1 MPPFIIQKENPV
13 LRQTAEPV
21 DLEAIATPKI
31 QGLLTDM
38 SAALASADDG
48 VALAAPQIG
57 QSLQIF
63 IVSGKMINEENPPP
77 DLVFINPTI
86 IKMSRTKKIM
96 EEGCLSV
103 RWIYGH
109 VKRAER
115 VSVEA
120 YDREGKKFVHHGS
133 GLLAQIFQHE
143 MDHLSGTLFIDKATD
158 MQEIKP
164 ESVQ

>member
-1 MPPFIIQKENPV
+1 MPPFIIQKENPI
-13 LRQTAEPV
+13 LRQSAEAVPQ
-21 DLEAIATPKI
+21 ESITTPKI
-31 QGLLTDM
+31 QSVLQVM

-57 QSLQIF
+57 ESLQIF
-63 IVSGKMINEENPPP
+63 IVAGKMINEETPPP
-77 DLVFINPTI
+77 DLVFINPKI
-86 IKMSRTKKIM
+86 IKMSRTKKVM

-120 YDREGKKFVHHGS
+120 YDRDGKKFVHHGS